1 MEEATDVCEECLSVL
16 IIPLT
21 SPRSPAASAPRRE
34 MAAGSPAASDSAAS
48 PLDTL
53 RHGPAAN
60 HGVESGVP
68 AFRLTPELF
77 HLLSCPLRELLAHP
91 CNPGDRLIASGVQQP
106 PRCPQWNILSWEHM
120 QSSDVNWEGT
130 DISHHMFARADML
143 SRPGV
148 FRAIYISTVMTGQSH
163 SFFNSFTT
171 GRPDV
176 AWFRGRNVTASHR
189 NK

>member
-21 SPRSPAASAPRRE
+21 SPMSPAASAPRRE

-48 PLDTL
+48 PSDTP

-60 HGVESGVP
+60 HGVEGGVP

-77 HLLSCPLRELLAHP
+77 HLLSCPLREPIAHP
-91 CNPGDRLIASGVQQP
+91 CNPADRLMASGVQQP

-143 SRPGV
+143 SMPGV
-148 FRAIYISTVMTGQSH
+148 FRAIYISTVMAGQSH

-176 AWFRGRNVTASHR
+176 A
-189 NK
+189 